1 MDLSK
6 YEQYIQL
13 GIQYGLK
20 LIGAILILIVGFW
33 LAKKLTRGMRKML
46 SKRDIDASL
55 GSFLSSFVNIV
66 LRILVILIAIA
77 SVGIEMTSIVAIIG
91 ATSLAI
97 GMALSGTFQNFA
109 GGIVILFLKPFK
121 VGDYIEAQG
130 FAGTVSEIAMFTTM
144 ITTVDNKVIFI
155 PNGGLA
161 NGSIVNYTKSG
172 KRRVDQTYS
181 ISYGDNVQL
190 AREALAKIIA
200 EDSRIHQT
208 PAPDIL
214 LTALS
219 GNSVDITIRV
229 WTDAGNYFGVLFD
242 LNEKVYAAL
251 PKAGVSFPLPRVQVH
266 QAK

>member
-6 YEQYIQL
+6 YDQYIQL

-20 LIGAILILIVGFW
+20 LLGAIAILVVGFW
-33 LAKKLTRGMRKML
+33 IAKKLTKGLRKML
-46 SKRDIDASL
+46 GKRDIDPSL
-55 GSFLSSFVNIV
+55 SSFLSSITSVL
-66 LRILVILIAIA
+66 LRILVVLIAVA

-121 VGDYIEAQG
+121 VGDFIEAQG
-130 FAGTVSEIAMFTTM
+130 FLGTVSEIAMFTTI
-144 ITTVDNKVIFI
+144 ITTVDNKCIFI
-155 PNGGLA
+155 PNGSLA
-161 NGSIVNYTKSG
+161 NGSVINYTRTG
-172 KRRVDQTYS
+172 IRRVDQTYS
-181 ISYGDNVQL
+181 ISYGDDVQR
-190 AREALAKIIA
+190 ARELFAKLID
-200 EDSRIHQT
+200 EDTRIHKT

-219 GNSVDITIRV
+219 NNSVDITIRV

-251 PKAGVSFPLPRVQVH
+251 PKSGVSFPLPRVQVH